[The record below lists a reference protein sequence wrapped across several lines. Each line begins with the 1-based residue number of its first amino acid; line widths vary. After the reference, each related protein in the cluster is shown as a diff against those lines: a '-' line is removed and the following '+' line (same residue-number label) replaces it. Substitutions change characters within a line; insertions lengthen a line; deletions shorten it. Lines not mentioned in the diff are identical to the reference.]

1 MDPMK
6 IFELLIGIACTFGI
20 GLCIYFF
27 GVYAGKKTDKPMGF
41 WANGEPLDP
50 KKVTDIASYNQEY
63 GKLFRQ
69 FAVLPMIS
77 GVFTVM
83 SVFHDAFAYVYL
95 FVLLFWGTFGMWWLI
110 RSYKKIEKRY
120 ILR

>member
-27 GVYAGKKTDKPMGF
+27 GRNSGKKTDQPIGF
-41 WANGEPLDP
+41 WANGEPLEP
-50 KKVTDIASYNQEY
+50 EKVRDIAGYNREF
-63 GKLFRQ
+63 GRLFCR
-69 FAVLPMIS
+69 FSFPPMIS
-77 GVFTVM
+77 GVFTVL
-83 SVFHDAFAYVYL
+83 SVFHDAFSFISLA
-95 FVLLFWGTFGMWWLI
+95 VLLLWGFFGIWWLI